1 MRTSILVWSTASG
14 VILGVFLDATLMGVA
29 LLFSAVAPG
38 ISVRLHQR
46 WLTTLAI
53 VVLIAIPVGLAIL
66 GYLEGELKAA

>member
-1 MRTSILVWSTASG
+1 
-14 VILGVFLDATLMGVA
+14 
-29 LLFSAVAPG
+29 LFSAVAPG